1 MIKLSHRA
9 AMNSRKGKAQIG
21 VLEKPRIMYNY
32 TVDID
37 LAKFFDEV
45 NHDRLKK
52 RLSQRIEDK
61 VLLKLIGKFL
71 RSGLMDE
78 VLVFSPPLQNIGYK
92 VYEGLILKMSVLNL
106 NLVMFIRKKKNKSGS
121 HSVQII
127 SKVRGKYKVV
137 TTI

>member
-21 VLEKPRIMYNY
+21 VLEKPRIIYNY

-52 RLSQRIEDK
+52 RLSQRIGDK

-92 VYEGLILKMSVLNL
+92 VYEGLILKMSVP
-106 NLVMFIRKKKNKSGS
+106 
-121 HSVQII
+121 
-127 SKVRGKYKVV
+127 
-137 TTI
+137 